1 MYEISTETDD
11 VYAEADAL
19 KALGFNI
26 TSAEVTKVPSTYVNI
41 DGEED
46 QRFMGL
52 LLDKLDEDDDVLDVY
67 HNWENCDR

>member
-1 MYEISTETDD
+1 ME
-11 VYAEADAL
+11 L
-19 KALGFNI
+19 
-26 TSAEVTKVPSTYVNI
+26 EVTKVPSTYVNI